1 MCVGAV
7 TMLILLP
14 FDEEASPGGG
24 GHRAATMCF
33 TILAAS
39 SGVESFSL
47 SFGSSVF
54 LVGSAGL
61 SSAISRACL
70 EVGGSIKI
78 DTFFACLSQSSVAE

>member
-1 MCVGAV
+1 MWVGAV

-14 FDEEASPGGG
+14 FDEEALPGGR

-47 SFGSSVF
+47 SFGSSIF
-54 LVGSAGL
+54 LVDSAGL
-61 SSAISRACL
+61 SAISRAYL
-70 EVGGSIKI
+70 EVGGLIKI